1 MHLSVNRDEEIL
13 SRQAEKLVND
23 LWNSYRRRMPG
34 EDGYQAMARTAFV
47 VAQLYKRMEF
57 QQQQRDKELTE
68 LNSRLDDLLRNLP
81 GLD

>member
-1 MHLSVNRDEEIL
+1 
-13 SRQAEKLVND
+13 
-23 LWNSYRRRMPG
+23 
-34 EDGYQAMARTAFV
+34 MARTAFV